1 MLNTASQNIIRA
13 KFTFSF
19 IWIFL
24 VICGTN
30 IVINC
35 PSCQE
40 IVRFDSCNCY
50 LTAVP
55 QVELVHNLS
64 RKTLSSISG
73 SSICILSWQV
83 LLYP

>member
-19 IWIFL
+19 IPIFL

-30 IVINC
+30 IVISC

-40 IVRFDSCNCY
+40 IVRFDICNCSIIY
-50 LTAVP
+50 LEKHKVP
-55 QVELVHNLS
+55 F
-64 RKTLSSISG
+64 
-73 SSICILSWQV
+73 QV
-83 LLYP
+83 LQSASYLGKKGVSLLCTIDAI